1 MLPMHGAVIPNRK
14 HHCSSAFQTYG
25 TLLDSR
31 GCIPT
36 TKTIQENN
44 LGMMGVLIT
53 LNKISTFPKKFETTQ
68 LIFDT
73 NFE

>member
-1 MLPMHGAVIPNRK
+1 MLPMQGAVIPNRK

-25 TLLDSR
+25 NFLDSR

-36 TKTIQENN
+36 RKKNQQSN
-44 LGMMGVLIT
+44 LGSMGDLIT
-53 LNKISTFPKKFETTQ
+53 LKKISTLPRKFETTQ

-73 NFE
+73 KFE